1 MNASPFILFG
11 NIHIVTMAI
20 IGLVAVFLPLV
31 CKNQSTSNK
40 SLISKVI
47 AFIILSH
54 VIISPYK
61 DLYLLQN
68 PYNWRE
74 ILPIHMC
81 DLSEIFLAAFLL
93 GGPKILYKCAFF
105 WGLAGASMAIITPDI
120 PVIDLDYAFFM
131 IGHGMIVI
139 GIMYATI
146 SLGNRP
152 YAKDI
157 LTVSAITAFVLL
169 PAIYLINLALGDF
182 INFKGEVQPT
192 NYWYL
197 IAKPAGASLMDAFPE
212 PPLHLLITTPLAIA
226 MFYLIYIPYAI
237 KDKLAK

>member
-1 MNASPFILFG
+1 
-11 NIHIVTMAI
+11 
-20 IGLVAVFLPLV
+20 
-31 CKNQSTSNK
+31 
-40 SLISKVI
+40 
-47 AFIILSH
+47 
-54 VIISPYK
+54 
-61 DLYLLQN
+61 
-68 PYNWRE
+68 
-74 ILPIHMC
+74 MC

-139 GIMYATI
+139 GVMYATI

-157 LTVSAITAFVLL
+157 LTVSLITAFVLF
-169 PAIYLINLALGDF
+169 PIVYLINLILG
-182 INFKGEVQPT
+182 EPA

-212 PPLHLLITTPLAIA
+212 PPYHLLITTPLAIA
-226 MFYLIYIPYAI
+226 TFCLIYIPYAI

>member
-11 NIHIVTMAI
+11 NVHLITMAI
-20 IGLVAVFLPLV
+20 IVLVAVFLPLV

-68 PYNWRE
+68 PYNWKE

-139 GIMYATI
+139 GVMYATI

-157 LTVSAITAFVLL
+157 LTVSLITAFVLL
-169 PAIYLINLALGDF
+169 PIVYLINLILG
-182 INFKGEVQPT
+182 EPA

-212 PPLHLLITTPLAIA
+212 PPYHLLITTPLAIA
-226 MFYLIYIPYAI
+226 TFCLIYIPYAI

>member
-20 IGLVAVFLPLV
+20 IVLVAVFLPLV

-139 GIMYATI
+139 GVMYATI

-157 LTVSAITAFVLL
+157 LTVSLITAFVLL
-169 PAIYLINLALGDF
+169 PIVYLINLILG
-182 INFKGEVQPT
+182 EPA

-212 PPLHLLITTPLAIA
+212 PPYHLLITTPLAIA
-226 MFYLIYIPYAI
+226 TFYLIYIPYAI

>member
-11 NIHIVTMAI
+11 NVHLITMAI
-20 IGLVAVFLPLV
+20 IVLVAVFLPLV

-139 GIMYATI
+139 GVMYATV

-157 LTVSAITAFVLL
+157 LTVSLITAFVLL
-169 PAIYLINLALGDF
+169 PIVYLINLILG
-182 INFKGEVQPT
+182 EPA

-212 PPLHLLITTPLAIA
+212 PPYHLLITTPLAIA
-226 MFYLIYIPYAI
+226 TFCLIYIPYAI

>member
-11 NIHIVTMAI
+11 NVHLITMAI
-20 IGLVAVFLPLV
+20 IVLVAVFLPLV

-40 SLISKVI
+40 SLISKII

-68 PYNWRE
+68 PYNWKE

-139 GIMYATI
+139 GVMYATI

-157 LTVSAITAFVLL
+157 LTVSLITAFVLL
-169 PAIYLINLALGDF
+169 PIVYLINLILG
-182 INFKGEVQPT
+182 EPA

-212 PPLHLLITTPLAIA
+212 PPYHLLITTPLAIA
-226 MFYLIYIPYAI
+226 TFCLIYIPYAI

>member
-11 NIHIVTMAI
+11 NVHLITMAI
-20 IGLVAVFLPLV
+20 IVLVAAFLPLV
-31 CKNQSTSNK
+31 CKNQSISNK
-40 SLISKVI
+40 SLISKII

-139 GIMYATI
+139 GVMYATI

-157 LTVSAITAFVLL
+157 LTVSLITAFVLL
-169 PAIYLINLALGDF
+169 PIVYLINLILG
-182 INFKGEVQPT
+182 EPA

-212 PPLHLLITTPLAIA
+212 PPYHLLITTPLAIA
-226 MFYLIYIPYAI
+226 TFCLIYIPYAI